1 MGGAAA
7 AMIGQRIL
15 VLIPHPDD
23 EAVGCT
29 AAIGKA
35 RQQGARVFGALLTN
49 GVPAPEMLWPWQRKS
64 HIQRVRRRRLEARRA
79 ADVLGLEIESSQE
92 IPTRTLKSALGGTHD
107 LIQRLI
113 RHLKIDM
120 LWTPAY
126 EGGHQDHDVTNFLA
140 STFRSTLPVWE
151 FSEYNSADGRARSQ
165 EFFSPNGN
173 EKTIVL
179 THEEQRRKRAILSL
193 YLSERANLSHI
204 WTEKEVFRPLAEYD
218 YAKPPHSG
226 KLFYQ
231 RFQWVPFHPR
241 VDMVKPEAVCRAI
254 QEFRVVQE
262 SKPASRPAK
271 AGVESVDD

>member
-1 MGGAAA
+1 
-7 AMIGQRIL
+7 MIGQRIL

-29 AAIGKA
+29 AAIAKA

-64 HIQRVRRRRLEARRA
+64 HIRRVLRRRHEARRA
-79 ADVLGLEIESSQE
+79 AEVLGLEIESEQG
-92 IPTRTLKSALGGTHD
+92 IPTRTLKSALGGTHN

-113 RHLKIDM
+113 RHLNIDM

-140 STFRSTLPVWE
+140 SAFRSTLPVWE
-151 FSEYNSADGRARSQ
+151 FSEYNYADGRVRSQ

-179 THEEQRRKRAILSL
+179 THEEQLCKRAILNF
-193 YLSERANLSHI
+193 YRSERANLSHI

-218 YAKPPHSG
+218 YAKPPHAG

-241 VDMVKPEAVCRAI
+241 VDITKPGAVCRAI
-254 QEFRVVQE
+254 QEFRDIQE
-262 SKPASRPAK
+262 SNPARQPAN
-271 AGVESVDD
+271 AGDETVDD